1 MTGILFAL
9 FFGVAVV
16 FVFALAVVLTLVELL
31 GNLANTVFGFLIRLG
46 IISIQLIV
54 ATVAAVVIWKMLKR
68 GWKEFQEIRQYL
80 KKNKEIE
87 ERMRQQAMRK

>member
-1 MTGILFAL
+1 MMGILFAL
-9 FFGVAVV
+9 FFGAAVV

-31 GNLANTVFGFLIRLG
+31 GNLANTVFGFVIRIG

-54 ATVAAVVIWKMLKR
+54 GIAAAIIIWKLLKR

-87 ERMRQQAMRK
+87 NRMKQQAMRK

>member
-1 MTGILFAL
+1 MGILFAL
-9 FFGVAVV
+9 FFGAAVV

-31 GNLANTVFGFLIRLG
+31 GNLANTVFGFVIRIG

-54 ATVAAVVIWKMLKR
+54 GIAAAIIIWKLLKR

-87 ERMRQQAMRK
+87 NRMKQQAMRK